1 MEGNL
6 NIYLKEKNSITNR
19 PNKQA
24 KQDKCKKGTK
34 IQENYQNESVNG
46 GNDKHISKSKVSVLY
61 IFDLTQILFPGKIP
75 TTGSDSLT
83 SKKSCMPGL
92 LFLIK
97 IVRKKL

>member
-34 IQENYQNESVNG
+34 IQENCQNESVNG
-46 GNDKHISKSKVSVLY
+46 GNDKHIIFPSQKYPYY
-61 IFDLTQILFPGKIP
+61 IY
-75 TTGSDSLT
+75 
-83 SKKSCMPGL
+83 
-92 LFLIK
+92 LI
-97 IVRKKL
+97 